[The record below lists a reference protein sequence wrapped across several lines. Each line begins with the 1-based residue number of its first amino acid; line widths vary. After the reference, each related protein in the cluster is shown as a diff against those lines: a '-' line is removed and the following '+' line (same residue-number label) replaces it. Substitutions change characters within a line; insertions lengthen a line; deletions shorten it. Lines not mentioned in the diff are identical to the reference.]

1 MDAKQG
7 LIIAKRKNEDRKAQA
22 DLERKK
28 KDLALKEEANK
39 ISSRNTFLALGALVI
54 SFASLL
60 LSIVALLTNG

>member
-1 MDAKQG
+1 MDAKHG
-7 LIIAKRKNEDRKAQA
+7 LIIAKRKNEGRKAQA

-60 LSIVALLTNG
+60 LSIVALLKNG

>member
-1 MDAKQG
+1 MDAEQG
-7 LIIAKRKNEDRKAQA
+7 LIIAKQKNEARKAQA

-60 LSIVALLTNG
+60 LSIVALLKNG